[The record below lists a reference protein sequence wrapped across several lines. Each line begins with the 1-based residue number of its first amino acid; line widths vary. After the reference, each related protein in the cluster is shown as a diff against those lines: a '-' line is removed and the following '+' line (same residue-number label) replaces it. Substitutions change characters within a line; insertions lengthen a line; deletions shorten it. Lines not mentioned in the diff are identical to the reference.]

1 MKNRRNISDAA
12 ESAGERDLQE
22 KIDAFCLMD
31 DKFMRKCLEKA
42 RASVQFIVRALLDDD
57 SLVVREFSTQRT
69 VANLQ
74 GRGATLDIYA
84 VDGRGREIDIEIQN
98 DLSDADARRARW
110 YSALLDA
117 NSLKA
122 GEDPRSLR
130 ETYVI
135 FITRGDYFGG
145 GKELREFV
153 RIDKFD
159 GKCLGDGTTIIYV
172 NGESE
177 SNTRVGRLVHDLRC
191 SNPDEMY
198 SKTLANQVRRFKTTK
213 EGRKAMSE
221 VLEKMCAEE
230 RMAGKREG
238 KREGKKEGLLAAA
251 KRIVQSG
258 LATLDQVVTTLKLDK
273 AQERALRA
281 ML

>member
-42 RASVQFIVRALLDDD
+42 RASVQYIVRALLDDD

-135 FITRGDYFGG
+135 FITRGDYFGE

-159 GKCLGDGTTIIYV
+159 GKCLGDGTFQDACESGETIQNDKRREKGNERSSRKNVRGGAY
-172 NGESE
+172 
-177 SNTRVGRLVHDLRC
+177 GRQ
-191 SNPDEMY
+191 
-198 SKTLANQVRRFKTTK
+198 ARRQAR
-213 EGRKAMSE
+213 G
-221 VLEKMCAEE
+221 
-230 RMAGKREG
+230 
-238 KREGKKEGLLAAA
+238 
-251 KRIVQSG
+251 
-258 LATLDQVVTTLKLDK
+258 
-273 AQERALRA
+273 
-281 ML
+281 